1 MSSCRLISLFIAF
14 FVLTG
19 CQFNLDKLEEKNNI
33 INILQRENAQLRDY
47 SSRQDAAIEKGNK
60 ILSKCRNELE
70 LHESGVAQKN
80 AWWVS
85 TWVIVFLF
93 ICGGIL
99 FSILINAYLIHYNR
113 PKKHEIEE
121 HKKRISSENVQV
133 DGIKAEGAREQAR
146 VNALQQKADELE
158 AQIEHQTEHLAGMKE
173 QGQAALQIIEA
184 KKAKAEDDLKLM
196 TGFNLSFSAKT
207 KK

>member
-70 LHESGVAQKN
+70 LHESGVAQKCL
-80 AWWVS
+80 VGFHLGYC
-85 TWVIVFLF
+85 VFIYLRRYIVFDF
-93 ICGGIL
+93 
-99 FSILINAYLIHYNR
+99 
-113 PKKHEIEE
+113 
-121 HKKRISSENVQV
+121 
-133 DGIKAEGAREQAR
+133 D
-146 VNALQQKADELE
+146 
-158 AQIEHQTEHLAGMKE
+158 
-173 QGQAALQIIEA
+173 
-184 KKAKAEDDLKLM
+184 
-196 TGFNLSFSAKT
+196 
-207 KK
+207 

>member
-1 MSSCRLISLFIAF
+1 MSSCRLINLFIAF

-121 HKKRISSENVQV
+121 HKKRIAFENTQV
-133 DGIKAEGAREQAR
+133 DGIKAEGVREQAR
-146 VNALQQKADELE
+146 VEALQQESNELE
-158 AQIEHQTEHLAGMKE
+158 AQIAHLAEMKE
-173 QGQAALQIIEA
+173 QAQAELQKVEA
-184 KKAKAEDDLKLM
+184 KKANAEDNLKLM
-196 TGFNLSFSAKT
+196 TGFNLSFKAK
-207 KK
+207 K

>member
-85 TWVIVFLF
+85 AWVIVFLF
-93 ICGGIL
+93 ICGGIF

-113 PKKHEIEE
+113 PKKREIEE
-121 HKKRISSENVQV
+121 HQKRMSSETSQV
-133 DGIKAEGAREQAR
+133 DAIKAEGAREQAR
-146 VNALQQKADELE
+146 VNALQQKANELE

-173 QGQAALQIIEA
+173 QGQADLQKIEA

-196 TGFNLSFSAKT
+196 TGFNLSSSKT